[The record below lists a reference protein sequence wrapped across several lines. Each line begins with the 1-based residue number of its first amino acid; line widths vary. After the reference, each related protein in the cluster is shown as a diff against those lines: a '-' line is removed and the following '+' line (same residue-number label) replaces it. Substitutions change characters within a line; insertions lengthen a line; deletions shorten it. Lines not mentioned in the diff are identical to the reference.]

1 MSLALSLIGA
11 DTSRDHGLRAIL
23 PHALKSIARQGVALD
38 GFRLGSV
45 SVPSHYADNFTEGLA
60 SYSGFE
66 DFRRWVRAQPNAEQR
81 YRHLLEHSDCDGFYL
96 PVDFPSPLQRVPR
109 SGMLGT
115 LFPRRL
121 SIGSSNRLLRE
132 LDELK
137 ALLRMPGDA
146 GELPEEALDELCE
159 EAPELPRG
167 MWAVFRWFA
176 RESVH
181 QNVALAFV

>member
-11 DTSRDHGLRAIL
+11 DTPRDHGLHAIL

-66 DFRRWVRAQPNAEQR
+66 DFRRWVRAQSNTAQQ

-96 PVDFPSPLQRVPR
+96 PIDFPSPLQRVPR
-109 SGMLGT
+109 AGMLGT
-115 LFPRRL
+115 LFPQRL
-121 SIGSSNRLLRE
+121 SIGSSTRLLRE
-132 LDELK
+132 LDDLN
-137 ALLRMPGDA
+137 ALLKMPGDA
-146 GELPEEALDELCE
+146 GELSEAALNELCE
-159 EAPELPRG
+159 EAPELPREI
-167 MWAVFRWFA
+167 WAVFHWFA

-181 QNVALAFV
+181 QSVALAFV